1 MISRRKLTDDQIRDI
16 RQSQEPARVLAER
29 HGVTHPTILNVR
41 EGRTYKHVRDEPLV
55 PALDWS
61 PGEYHVCDAMEFLTR
76 LPDGACTTVVT
87 SPPEYEKWALGSEY
101 RDIDAAQ
108 EPSYEDYVSWQRS
121 VLAECLRVA
130 GNRGVVFYH
139 YKSRFTG
146 RRLDIG
152 SAFVED
158 FPLYRVIVWDHGR
171 MRHMQGDRK
180 WGQVPHKYDAIFM
193 FTGRYWMMPRD
204 NAEEG
209 VEWGD
214 VWHVRRFRHEVIG
227 FPSAVPF
234 ELAERCLALGEGA
247 VLDPF
252 AGSGTT
258 LLAAITANRPWL
270 ACDIDPE
277 SKTLFERRL
286 ALVEQYGIDMLW

>member
-1 MISRRKLTDDQIRDI
+1 M
-16 RQSQEPARVLAER
+16 
-29 HGVTHPTILNVR
+29 
-41 EGRTYKHVRDEPLV
+41 
-55 PALDWS
+55 
-61 PGEYHVCDAMEFLTR
+61 
-76 LPDGACTTVVT
+76 VT

-209 VEWGD
+209 VEWG
-214 VWHVRRFRHEVIG
+214 
-227 FPSAVPF
+227 
-234 ELAERCLALGEGA
+234 
-247 VLDPF
+247 
-252 AGSGTT
+252 
-258 LLAAITANRPWL
+258 
-270 ACDIDPE
+270 
-277 SKTLFERRL
+277 RRL
-286 ALVEQYGIDMLW
+286 ARQEISPRGYWVPLGGPL